1 MRFLKRDKRVCFWT
15 VSISPHE
22 YVIFRTQI
30 RNSPDIGIPHLSIL
44 PILEKGAF
52 LFIRESPVRRHAY
65 AMFATT
71 VLAFGGTLLS
81 ALAHGPLWYDPPH
94 LPAG

>member
-15 VSISPHE
+15 VSNSPHE

-30 RNSPDIGIPHLSIL
+30 PNSADIGIPHLRIL
-44 PILEKGAF
+44 PILEKGASM
-52 LFIRESPVRRHAY
+52 FIRHSPARRHAY
-65 AMFATT
+65 AMIATT

-81 ALAHGPLWYDPPH
+81 APAYALLWYDPPH
-94 LPAG
+94 RPVG